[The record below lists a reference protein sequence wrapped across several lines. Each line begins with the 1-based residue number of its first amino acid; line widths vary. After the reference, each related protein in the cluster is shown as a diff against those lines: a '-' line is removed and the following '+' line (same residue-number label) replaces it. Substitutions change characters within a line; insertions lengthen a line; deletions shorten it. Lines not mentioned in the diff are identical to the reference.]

1 MNILSAYI
9 QGIFNTLSKFKM
21 VLLLYGCNLLF
32 GLIVALPLHS
42 VLKESIGQSFEIQRI
57 ITGFDNTVF
66 TDFMNTYG
74 QLLQPLL
81 SQFQWL
87 SVLYIALFIFLN
99 GGIIHTL
106 LGRIGF
112 WEGCSKY
119 FWRFLRLTLL
129 FLLLHLLTAIV
140 VFGILYLIVTNGFS
154 LFSSEIPIYWSI
166 VIGIIVYILLAS
178 LVSML
183 SDYAKI
189 RMVKNDRR
197 SAIQAM
203 LHSFGTVFQNFQKT
217 YSLYLLNMFGIALL
231 YLIYWTLHSNVTTS
245 NFFIIFFIILVQQ
258 FILLLRMC
266 AKVVNLSSALEV
278 YRWVNR

>member
-57 ITGFDNTVF
+57 TTGFDNTVF
-66 TDFMNTYG
+66 TDFMNTHG
-74 QLLQPLL
+74 QLLEPLL

-87 SVLYIALFIFLN
+87 SMLYIALFIFLN
-99 GGIIHTL
+99 GGIIHIL

-112 WEGCSKY
+112 WEGCAKY

-129 FLLLHLLTAIV
+129 FLLLHSLTAMV
-140 VFGILYLIVTNGFS
+140 VFGILYLIVTNGFD
-154 LFSSEIPIYWSI
+154 LFGSEIPIYWSI
-166 VIGIIVYILLAS
+166 VVSIIVYILLAS

-203 LHSFGTVFQNFQKT
+203 LHSFGTVFQNFRKT
-217 YSLYLLNMFGIALL
+217 YGLYLLNMFGIALL
-231 YLIYWTLHSNVTTS
+231 YLIYWALHSNVTTS
-245 NFFIIFFIILVQQ
+245 NFIIIFFIILVQQ

-266 AKVVNLSSALEV
+266 TKVVNLSSALEV